1 LVAERVGFEPTW
13 PIRLAI
19 DAAAGTYTN
28 AGFFEFARVAEVA
41 VTNRRATGQR
51 ETANL
56 DSQINCIRS

>member
-1 LVAERVGFEPTW
+1 VAE
-13 PIRLAI
+13 RLAI